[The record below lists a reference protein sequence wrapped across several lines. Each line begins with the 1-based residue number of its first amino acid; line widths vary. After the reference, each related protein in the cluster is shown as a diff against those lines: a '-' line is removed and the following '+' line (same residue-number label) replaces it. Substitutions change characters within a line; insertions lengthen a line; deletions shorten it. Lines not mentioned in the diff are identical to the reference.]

1 MPIRPP
7 ALDARSFEQLRDEV
21 LARIPVHT
29 PEWTNFNASDPGVTL
44 LELFAFL
51 TESLLYRANQIPE
64 RNRLKFLQ
72 LLGVP
77 LSPAQAATGIVQVGN
92 ARGPLAVAGLATGTV
107 LTAGALPFVLE
118 QGLDV
123 LPLEAHVCIKRERH
137 DVPEEL
143 RAYYDQ
149 LYASF
154 ERLRSARGARLY
166 ETVPLEA
173 TVSAGGGGIDLAA
186 ETIDGALWI
195 ALAARKGDEP
205 DRVRDTVGGRV
216 LSLGLV
222 PWLADADR
230 VLRPGGDADALY
242 SGSRPTLRCQV
253 PLVPADGRLPAVEAE
268 RVPQWRTLPLVPG
281 AGGDVLLRPGTL
293 QLTLPPAA
301 ELRLWSNLDPLEAG
315 VGDFPPTLEDSAFE
329 GRILT
334 WLKLTLPP
342 GSSARWRWAGIN
354 AGIVQQRERIE
365 AERLPDG
372 DGTPQQQRRLAR
384 APVLAGSV
392 ALSVTPVGAT
402 TAQPWQAIDDLW
414 AAAPEGA
421 SSSAAARVFRLDAE
435 SGELQFGDGA
445 HGERPP
451 LGARLA
457 VSYDVSAG
465 RAGNLNAGAIDGGP
479 LLPPGFTVANPVPTW
494 GGANAETVAEGE
506 KQVTR
511 FLQHRDRC
519 VNAAD
524 FEAIAWR
531 APGLEIGRIDVV
543 PASSPEFGI
552 NEPGDAPGAVTLLVL
567 PRRDATQPDA
577 PRPDRLFL
585 DTLCAWLEPRRLVTT
600 EVFLRG
606 AEYVPVWISVGM
618 DVEGGRSIAEVVRAV
633 DAALRAALAVL
644 PPAGQGGVPGEL
656 ALFTPPAGAPARG
669 WPLRKEVVALELS
682 AVVARVAGVSSV
694 RELQLAGVADTVA
707 QPRIPMRGL
716 QLPRIAGL
724 SVVAGDALP
733 VSGLR
738 GESGRGDDGAAD
750 QAMPV
755 PVIPEHC

>member
-7 ALDARSFEQLRDEV
+7 AIDSRSFEQLRDEA
-21 LARIPVHT
+21 LARIPVHN

-51 TESLLYRANQIPE
+51 TENLLYRANQIPE

-77 LSPAQAATGIVQVGN
+77 LAAAQAATGLVQFGN
-92 ARGPLAVAGLATGTV
+92 ARGPLVAAGLPSGTAV
-107 LTAGALPFVLE
+107 MAGALPFVLE

-123 LPLEAHVCIKRERH
+123 LPLEAHVCIKRERT
-137 DVPEEL
+137 DVSDEL
-143 RAYYDQ
+143 RAYYNQ

-154 ERLRSARGARLY
+154 GRLREVGDARLY

-173 TVSAGGGGIDLAA
+173 TVSAGGEGVDLASD
-186 ETIDGALWI
+186 TIDGALWI
-195 ALAARKGDEP
+195 ALAGRRGDDL
-205 DRVRDTVGGRV
+205 DRVRDAVGGRV

-230 VLRPGGDADALY
+230 VLRPGGDAD
-242 SGSRPTLRCQV
+242 STRPSLRCQV
-253 PLVPADGRLPAVEAE
+253 PLVPTDGRLPAAEAE
-268 RVPQWRTLPLVPG
+268 RVPQWRSLPLVPG

-301 ELRLWSNLDPLEAG
+301 ELRLWSNLDPLESG

-334 WLKLTLPP
+334 WLKLTLPS

-354 AGIVQQRERIE
+354 AGVVEQRERI
-365 AERLPDG
+365 ASERLADG

-392 ALSVTPVGAT
+392 ALAVTPVG
-402 TAQPWQAIDDLW
+402 TAIAQAWRAIDDLW
-414 AAAPEGA
+414 AAPPEGA
-421 SSSAAARVFRLDAE
+421 ASRPEAQLFRLDAE
-435 SGELQFGDGA
+435 AGELHFGDGA
-445 HGERPP
+445 HGARPP
-451 LGARLA
+451 LGARLQA
-457 VSYDVSAG
+457 SYDVSAG
-465 RAGNLNAGAIDGGP
+465 RAGNVNAGTIDSAP
-479 LLPPGFTVANPVPTW
+479 QLPPGFTVSNPVPTW
-494 GGANAETVAEGE
+494 GGADAESVAEGE

-519 VNAAD
+519 VTAAD

-531 APGLEIGRIDVV
+531 TPGLEIGRVDVV
-543 PASSPEFGI
+543 PATSPEFGV

-567 PRRDATQPDA
+567 PRRDAQQPDA

-606 AEYVPVWISVGM
+606 AEYVPVWISVGV

-644 PPAGQGGVPGEL
+644 PPAGQGGVPSEL
-656 ALFTPPAGAPARG
+656 ALFTPAPGAPPRG
-669 WPLRKEVVALELS
+669 WPLRKEVVALEL
-682 AVVARVAGVSSV
+682 AAAVARVAGVTAV
-694 RELQLAGVADTVA
+694 RELQLAGTADTVA
-707 QPRIPMRGL
+707 QARIPMRGL

-724 SVVAGDALP
+724 AVVVGEPLP
-733 VSGLR
+733 VVGLR
-738 GESGRGDDGAAD
+738 GESGRGDDGAAG
-750 QAMPV
+750 QALPV
-755 PVIPEHC
+755 PVIPQHC

>member
-21 LARIPVHT
+21 LSRIPMHN

-77 LSPAQAATGIVQVGN
+77 LAPAQAATGIVQLGN
-92 ARGPLAVAGLATGTV
+92 ARGPLAVAGLAGGTAFS
-107 LTAGALPFVLE
+107 AGAVPFVLE

-123 LPLEAHVCIKRERH
+123 LPLEAHVCVKRERH
-137 DVPEEL
+137 DVPDEL
-143 RAYYDQ
+143 RDYYDQ

-154 ERLRSARGARLY
+154 ERVRSARQARLY
-166 ETVPLEA
+166 ETVPLQA
-173 TVSAGGGGIDLAA
+173 TVSAGGGGVDLASD
-186 ETIDGALWI
+186 TLDGALWI
-195 ALAARKGDEP
+195 ALAARKGDDP

-230 VLRPGGDADALY
+230 VLRPGGVADAA
-242 SGSRPTLRCQV
+242 RPTLRCQA
-253 PLVPADGRLPAVEAE
+253 PLVPPDGRLPAVESE

-281 AGGDVLLRPGTL
+281 AGGDVLLHPGTL
-293 QLTLPPAA
+293 QLTLPDAA
-301 ELRLWSNLDPLEAG
+301 SLRLWSNLDPLEAG

-354 AGIVQQRERIE
+354 AGLVVQRERIL

-384 APVLAGSV
+384 SPVLAGSV
-392 ALSVTPVGAT
+392 ALSVTPAGAAA
-402 TAQPWQAIDDLW
+402 AQGWQAIDDLW

-421 SSSAAARVFRLDAE
+421 GSSAAARVFRLDAE
-435 SGELQFGDGA
+435 AGELQFGDGA

-465 RAGNLNAGAIDGGP
+465 RAGNVNAGAIDGGP
-479 LLPPGFTVANPVPTW
+479 LLPPGFTVSNPVPTW
-494 GGANAETVAEGE
+494 GGADAESVADGE
-506 KQVTR
+506 KQVSR

-543 PASSPEFGI
+543 SASSPEFGP

-567 PRRDATQPDA
+567 PRRDTAQPDA

-606 AEYVPVWISVGM
+606 ADYVPVWISVGV

-633 DAALRAALAVL
+633 DAALRTALAVL
-644 PPAGQGGVPGEL
+644 PPTGQGGVPAEL
-656 ALFTPPAGAPARG
+656 ALFSPPAGAPPRG
-669 WPLRKEVVALELS
+669 WPLRKEVVALELA
-682 AVVARVAGVSSV
+682 AVAARVAGVSAV

-707 QPRIPMRGL
+707 QTRIPMRGL
-716 QLPRIAGL
+716 QLPRVAGL

-733 VSGLR
+733 VIGLR
-738 GESGRGDDGAAD
+738 GDSGRGDDGAAD
-750 QAMPV
+750 RAMPV
-755 PVIPEHC
+755 PLIPEHC